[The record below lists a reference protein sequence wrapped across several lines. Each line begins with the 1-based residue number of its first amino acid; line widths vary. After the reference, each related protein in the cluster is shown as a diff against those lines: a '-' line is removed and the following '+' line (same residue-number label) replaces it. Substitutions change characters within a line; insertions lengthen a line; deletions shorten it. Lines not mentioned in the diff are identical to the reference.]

1 MIKDKF
7 KKILENKQLKSFL
20 DFKNNITN
28 TTAELKKKDFSFNQ
42 YKINSLLYI
51 LIIFLIFSS
60 FGSDDTKGKVLQ
72 KSHVIICKNTTGKLA
87 GSITE
92 YILRKSSMTV
102 KMNFDL
108 SDKALEEFEKM
119 GAPTTK
125 KSTKTWNIQSWNPSN
140 IHVVLGDGGLLTWD
154 GIGWVNQDIQEITG
168 SEGYDHDKCKVK

>member
-20 DFKNNITN
+20 DFKKNTTN
-28 TTAELKKKDFSFNQ
+28 TIAELKKKDFSFNQ

-108 SDKALEEFEKM
+108 SDKDIPPAKPIPFSFVRRL
-119 GAPTTK
+119 
-125 KSTKTWNIQSWNPSN
+125 
-140 IHVVLGDGGLLTWD
+140 IHFFG
-154 GIGWVNQDIQEITG
+154 
-168 SEGYDHDKCKVK
+168 K